1 MGKTETSVV
10 NGGAAGTGNPAG
22 ASRAAFVFII
32 VTVALDFLAFGIIA
46 PVLPNLIIRFEGGN
60 MAQAADITGYF
71 GFAWNLMQ
79 FLFLPVLGAWS
90 DRFGRR
96 PVILISCL
104 DWGWV

>member
-1 MGKTETSVV
+1 MTKLEGGTVGSGPFPAPGETGTPHMGTSH
-10 NGGAAGTGNPAG
+10 ATMI
-22 ASRAAFVFII
+22 FII

-60 MAQAADITGYF
+60 VARAADITGYF

-90 DRFGRR
+90 DRFGRG
-96 PVILISCL
+96 PVILVSC
-104 DWGWV
+104 